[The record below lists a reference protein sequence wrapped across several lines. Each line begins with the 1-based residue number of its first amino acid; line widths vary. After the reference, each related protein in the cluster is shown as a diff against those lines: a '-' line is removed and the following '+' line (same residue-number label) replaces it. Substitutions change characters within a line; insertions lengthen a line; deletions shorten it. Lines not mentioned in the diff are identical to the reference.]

1 MVRPVDATRA
11 ARRRKGAP
19 RGRALEPLL
28 WIAPALAAIA
38 FVFGYALYRLVIE
51 ATHRD
56 GVGVGL
62 DNLRIVWSDPPFRT
76 AIGHNLRL
84 LVTLPVISGI
94 ALLLAVLL
102 FEGLRGWKL
111 HRVALFIP
119 YLLPVPVVGVLFG
132 QFLTLHGQLN
142 SLLDALGLHAL
153 ALDWLGN
160 PDLALR
166 SLAGVIIW
174 KELGFG
180 VILFLARLLSLS
192 TDPYDAA
199 RVDGAGW
206 WRLHWHISLPQ
217 LRSIIG
223 FYFVIEGVTLFAWVF
238 NYVYVMT
245 RGGPGDATQVAE
257 TYIYDNATTANLPWL
272 AASGAVV
279 LLGGFIALAA
289 VALLVRF
296 ALTRRGSAA

>member
-1 MVRPVDATRA
+1 M
-11 ARRRKGAP
+11 
-19 RGRALEPLL
+19 
-28 WIAPALAAIA
+28 A
-38 FVFGYALYRLVIE
+38 FVFGYALYRLVDL

-56 GVGVGL
+56 GASVGL
-62 DNLRIVWSDPPFRT
+62 SNLRLVWSDPPFRT
-76 AIGHNLRL
+76 AIGHNVRL
-84 LVTLPVISGI
+84 LVTLPIIVAL
-94 ALLLAVLL
+94 ALLLSILL
-102 FEGLRGWKL
+102 YEGLRGWKF

-119 YLLPVPVVGVLFG
+119 YLLPIPVVGVLFG
-132 QFLTLHGQLN
+132 QILTLHGLLN
-142 SLLDALGLHAL
+142 RLLDGIGLHAL
-153 ALDWLGN
+153 AFDWLGD
-160 PDLALR
+160 PGIALR

-192 TDPYDAA
+192 HEPYEAA

-217 LRSIIG
+217 LRSIVG
-223 FYFVIEGVTLFAWVF
+223 FYIVIEAITLFAWVF

-257 TYIYDNATTANLPWL
+257 TYIYDNATTGNLPWL

-279 LLGGFIALAA
+279 LLAGFAGLAGVA
-289 VALLVRF
+289 VCGRAVVRF
-296 ALTRRGSAA
+296 VSARRASVA

>member
-1 MVRPVDATRA
+1 MVRPVDATGA

-62 DNLRIVWSDPPFRT
+62 DNLQIVWSDPPFRT

-223 FYFVIEGVTLFAWVF
+223 FYLVIEGITLFAWVF

-257 TYIYDNATTANLPWL
+257 TYIYDNATIGNLPWL

-279 LLGGFIALAA
+279 LLGGFVALAA
-289 VALLVRF
+289 IALLVRL